1 MYHFHLHS
9 LNRIYNSLIAY
20 PQRRKANGTKDWRL
34 RPYHHSHHVHSFQC
48 DLLVF
53 CIFYVK
59 NYLHVKLRTYGCW
72 INIVWKNKDLLSLIP
87 PVPISLVKKVDL
99 TKFSFNIKFRN
110 FHTWI
115 VRPRCDDNIPN
126 TYVRTKSLYPSCHVQ
141 FSSKTTKYENHLNKE
156 LSALFH
162 SCH

>member
-59 NYLHVKLRTYGCW
+59 NYLHVKLRTYGFGCW
-72 INIVWKNKDLLSLIP
+72 INRVEKTKICSHLL
-87 PVPISLVKKVDL
+87 ISLVKKPIWRNFRL
-99 TKFSFNIKFRN
+99 TIVRVKFRN
-110 FHTWI
+110 FHTKI
-115 VRPRCDDNIPN
+115 NNAQFKFNPDATTIPQIRN
-126 TYVRTKSLYPSCHVQ
+126 KSLHC
-141 FSSKTTKYENHLNKE
+141 SKFK
-156 LSALFH
+156 SPA
-162 SCH
+162 